1 MVTLLNYE
9 IHQPMMLPQKKSLPD
24 EVGQALGQP
33 NIKTAL

>member
-9 IHQPMMLPQKKSLPD
+9 IHQPHDASTKKSLPD